1 MALAP
6 NNPFVRDRLTWL
18 AYIMLAYMA
27 FIPAT
32 LSPLMPFL
40 RKELNL
46 SYTMGGLLSSA
57 LAVGMILA
65 GLTSDRVAKRW
76 GRHFTFW
83 SGGIGLTMSALG
95 LAVSSQVVL
104 TITAVLSMGYFG
116 SLTLAMI
123 QAILSDRHGAQ
134 RAIALTESNVA
145 ASASTTL
152 APLFVGVFQRVGVGW
167 RGAFYL
173 AAVLFALIAARFYR
187 DPVPDTPPPMLKSNP
202 GGRQKLPLSFWVYWI
217 VIFLVVSIEWCLI
230 IWGADYLENVVGL
243 SKTNASTM
251 MGVFFAAML
260 IGRLIGSRM
269 TRVMPSTTLLLIALG
284 VTMVGFPVFWLAR
297 FAPLNIVGL
306 FVAGLGVAN
315 LFPLTLSVAVGAAPQ
330 QSTTASARVSL
341 GVGTAVLLAPLT
353 LGWTADRIGL
363 QNAYGIE
370 ALLLVV
376 ATMLILFIRRIITV
390 RWLKHTKN
398 TH

>member
-1 MALAP
+1 
-6 NNPFVRDRLTWL
+6 
-18 AYIMLAYMA
+18 
-27 FIPAT
+27 
-32 LSPLMPFL
+32 
-40 RKELNL
+40 
-46 SYTMGGLLSSA
+46 
-57 LAVGMILA
+57 
-65 GLTSDRVAKRW
+65 
-76 GRHFTFW
+76 
-83 SGGIGLTMSALG
+83 
-95 LAVSSQVVL
+95 
-104 TITAVLSMGYFG
+104 
-116 SLTLAMI
+116 
-123 QAILSDRHGAQ
+123 
-134 RAIALTESNVA
+134 
-145 ASASTTL
+145 
-152 APLFVGVFQRVGVGW
+152 
-167 RGAFYL
+167 
-173 AAVLFALIAARFYR
+173 
-187 DPVPDTPPPMLKSNP
+187 
-202 GGRQKLPLSFWVYWI
+202 
-217 VIFLVVSIEWCLI
+217 
-230 IWGADYLENVVGL
+230 
-243 SKTNASTM
+243 M